1 LIAAQAQEWFVLHRA
16 GELTAAQH
24 QQFVDWLCE
33 SPAHTHEYLALAGF
47 IQDLQQVATQ
57 IATPA
62 EVLIARARAEL
73 DVVQPIL
80 DEIGEEHRGR
90 SFAIIID
97 EAHSSQ
103 GGKTLSEALA
113 DPEDTVN
120 DALEKRMAAHL
131 RIMRQ
136 VVAAIEIPLAEH
148 TGHALNGGDR
158 DRYRNRVAAG
168 ASIVKKV
175 SGALSDGS

>member
-1 LIAAQAQEWFVLHRA
+1 
-16 GELTAAQH
+16 
-24 QQFVDWLCE
+24 
-33 SPAHTHEYLALAGF
+33 
-47 IQDLQQVATQ
+47 LQQVATQ

-80 DEIGEEHRGR
+80 EEIGEEHRGR

-103 GGKTLSEALA
+103 GRKTSSALSEALA

-120 DALEKRMAAHL
+120 EALEKRMAARL
-131 RIMRQ
+131 RIMRRWW
-136 VVAAIEIPLAEH
+136 L
-148 TGHALNGGDR
+148 L
-158 DRYRNRVAAG
+158 
-168 ASIVKKV
+168 
-175 SGALSDGS
+175 